1 VPNKNT
7 IDDMSDEP
15 EDHATGDLAVEQDDD
30 LDGAR
35 KPNRQA
41 RIAAWAVIGLF
52 VAIIPLALIGALR
65 DAKGDPGNLTE
76 VTYALPQNLP
86 PLEIT
91 DATVEWGLDE
101 WVNTSQSHLS
111 GGAALGDLDGDGMLD
126 LVLTGGSVGIF
137 FGDGTRFVRASGS
150 TSGFGGEALST
161 AIADLD
167 GDGFGDILIGPKKGD
182 VLVVWGGPW
191 TEDRDVSAAATSTL
205 PGGNQSTGFATADL
219 YSDGLLDI
227 VRIAYGDSSEDL
239 LIEHVRPREFEVQAL
254 PSSNGK
260 SLAAEIADIDGD
272 GALDIWITRDV
283 GWDAGADSVYSRDGD
298 GVWQDVAPRLGLDF
312 EIDGMGII
320 VADLTADGVI
330 DGYLSDIGENEFVV
344 GTGTG
349 YSPRFDSGAARIR
362 PPGSTDDVVSSSWA
376 SGAVDVN
383 LDGILDLI
391 VVNGGF
397 PFFEVPNKIDGT
409 TILMSDP
416 PAIFLGIGDGRYAD
430 AWPTSGLDWSGPGR
444 GLAVGDI
451 DNDGDIDFII
461 TRLEA
466 GPVLYRNDSTER
478 SLTVRAAPGCSPQ
491 GAMVSIVTSTG
502 SITQLLGAHSFL
514 GSHAPAVIAGEPQPG
529 NDVLVRWPA
538 GKTAAV
544 SVPDAERGSVLIPC
558 AR

>member
-1 VPNKNT
+1 VPHDNT
-7 IDDMSDEP
+7 IDDMIDEP
-15 EDHATGDLAVEQDDD
+15 ADHPTGDLAVEQDDD
-30 LDGAR
+30 HDGAR

-41 RIAAWAVIGLF
+41 RMAAWAVIALF
-52 VAIIPLALIGALR
+52 VAIIPLALIGSLR

-76 VTYALPQNLP
+76 VTYALPHGLP
-86 PLEIT
+86 PLQIT

-126 LVLTGGSVGIF
+126 LVLTGGTVGIF
-137 FGDGTRFVRASGS
+137 FGDGTRFERASGS
-150 TSGFGGEALST
+150 PAGFSGEALST

-182 VLVVWGGPW
+182 ALVVWGGPW
-191 TEDRDVSAAATSTL
+191 TGNRDVSAAATSAL

-227 VRIAYGDSSEDL
+227 VRIAYGDSADDL
-239 LIEHVRPREFEVQAL
+239 LIEHVRPREFEARAL
-254 PSSNGK
+254 PSSSGK

-283 GWDAGADSVYSRDGD
+283 GWDAGADSLYSRDSD
-298 GVWQDVAPRLGLDF
+298 GAWVDIAPDIGLDF
-312 EIDGMGII
+312 KIDGMGITVGDLSGDGI
-320 VADLTADGVI
+320 V
-330 DGYLSDIGENEFVV
+330 DGYISDIGENEFVV

-349 YSPRFDSGAARIR
+349 YSPKFDSGAARIR
-362 PPGSTDDVVSSSWA
+362 PPGSPDDVVSSSWA

-397 PFFEVPNKIDGT
+397 PFFDVPNKIDGT
-409 TILMSDP
+409 RIEMNDP
-416 PAIFLGIGDGRYAD
+416 PAIFLGIGDGRYSD

-491 GAMVSIVTSTG
+491 GATVAIVTSAGT
-502 SITQLLGAHSFL
+502 IVQLLGAHSFL
-514 GSHAPAVIAGEPQPG
+514 GSHAQAVIAGEPQRG
-529 NDVLVRWPA
+529 TDILVRWPA
-538 GKTAAV
+538 GTTTAV

-558 AR
+558 A